1 MIYLHVYM
9 DTCKNPGGFD
19 LVSAI
24 DSIKYGHSYC
34 DNTHYF
40 FEILF

>member
-1 MIYLHVYM
+1 MYTWIHVK
-9 DTCKNPGGFD
+9 TLVGD

-24 DSIKYGHSYC
+24 DSIKYGRSYC